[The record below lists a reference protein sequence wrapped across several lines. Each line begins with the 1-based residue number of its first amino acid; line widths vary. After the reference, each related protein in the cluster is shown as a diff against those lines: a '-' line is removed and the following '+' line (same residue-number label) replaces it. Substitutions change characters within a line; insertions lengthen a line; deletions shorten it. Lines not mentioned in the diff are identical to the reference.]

1 MEHRQLGRSGLRVSA
16 LGLGTMGFGGAG
28 KFANV
33 GELDVQ
39 AAGRQIDLCL
49 DAGVTFV
56 DTANV
61 YSQGA
66 SEEIVGKAIA
76 RAPRPHHARHQGALL
91 DGRRAQRR
99 RPLAPPHH
107 QGRARTACAAS
118 APTGSTS
125 TRSTSGTARR
135 RSRRRSSALDTLVRA
150 RQGPLRRLLELRR
163 LADVQGARHRRHRR
177 GYQPFVS
184 NQVYYSLQAR
194 DAEYEIV
201 PAALDQG
208 VGLLIWSPLAGGLLS
223 GKYRRGVEAP
233 AGLAPADRVGRAAGP
248 RPGRPLR
255 HRRGAGRDRRG
266 ARRLRR
272 PGRAGLDARPP
283 RRHAR

>member
-1 MEHRQLGRSGLRVSA
+1 MSRRWVSA
-16 LGLGTMGFGGAG
+16 RWASAARG

-66 SEEIVGKAIA
+66 SEEIVGRAI
-76 RAPRPHHARHQGALL
+76 R
-91 DGRRAQRR
+91 GRRNRIT
-99 RPLAPPHH
+99 LATKVRFSMGDGPNDA
-107 QGRARTACAAS
+107 GLSRATSSRRARTACAAS

-135 RSRRRSSALDTLVRA
+135 RSRRRSARSTRSSATARSATSAARTTRA
-150 RQGPLRRLLELRR
+150 GRCPRRSASPRATATSR
-163 LADVQGARHRRHRR
+163 
-177 GYQPFVS
+177 FVS

-201 PAALDQG
+201 PGRDRPGRRPADLEPARRRPALRQ
-208 VGLLIWSPLAGGLLS
+208 VPPR
-223 GKYRRGVEAP
+223 RRGARR
-233 AGLAPADRVGRAAGP
+233 LASADRVGRAAGA
-248 RPGRPLR
+248 RPGGPLR

-266 ARRLRR
+266 RTTS
-272 PGRAGLDARPP
+272 PP
-283 RRHAR
+283 RRSRWPGRSGAPA